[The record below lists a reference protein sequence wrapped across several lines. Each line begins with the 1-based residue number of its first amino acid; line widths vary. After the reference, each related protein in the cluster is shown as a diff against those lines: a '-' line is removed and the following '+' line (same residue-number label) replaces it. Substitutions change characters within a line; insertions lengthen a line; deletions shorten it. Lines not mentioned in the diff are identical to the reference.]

1 MEARHLAS
9 RLEELT
15 HAHAVPGAQLSV
27 HTGTETVDAVAGT
40 ECCDGTRA
48 VDPRSAF
55 AYGSVT
61 KVFAATL
68 VLQLVSDGDLDLDR
82 PVSDVLAEFR
92 EPADARLASV
102 TARQLLSHTSGL
114 VADHEL
120 DETDERSLF
129 RYAKSV
135 AELPLLD
142 RPGNSFSYSNTGYNI
157 LGRVVEEVTGLRWR
171 DALQDFLLRP
181 LGVDPY
187 VDHSPDGPA
196 RPLTT
201 GHAVRP
207 GQREARP
214 VDQFLPPTWT
224 PAGGLSG
231 SARDLVVLA
240 RLHIGTD
247 PKVAALLEDEQRVE
261 MRTPVPG
268 ADAFGMAD
276 AWALGLGHYG
286 SADNRWLGHDG
297 TVDGGTAHLR
307 FHPGSGLAVALTTN
321 ATTGSSLWPDVVE
334 ELRTLGIDV
343 GDHRPGV
350 PAPHPAA
357 SGAGTGTGP
366 QETERL
372 VGDYANGDTVFS
384 VRRHHDG
391 IRLSDRTGLVADV
404 TLNDGLNFTARRV
417 DTDAAPYV
425 GRFVLDGGTGEI
437 ALLQLAGRSAMR
449 VRAAV

>member
-1 MEARHLAS
+1 MEARQLAS
-9 RLEELT
+9 RLQEL
-15 HAHAVPGAQLSV
+15 ADMHAVPGAQLAV
-27 HTGTETVDAVAGT
+27 HTGAGTVSVVAGL
-40 ECCDGTRA
+40 ECYGEPRA
-48 VDPRSAF
+48 VDTRTAF
-55 AYGSVT
+55 AYGSVS

-68 VLQLVSDGDLDLDR
+68 VLQLVSDGDLELDE

-92 EPADARLASV
+92 EPADARLASI
-102 TARQLLSHTSGL
+102 TSRQLLSHTSGL

-120 DETDERSLF
+120 DDSDERSLF
-129 RYAKSV
+129 RYATSV
-135 AELPLLD
+135 AQLPLLD

-157 LGRVVEEVTGLRWR
+157 LGRLVEAVTGLKWR

-187 VDHSPDGPA
+187 IDHSSERPA
-196 RPLTT
+196 RALAK

-231 SARDLVVLA
+231 SAQDLIALA
-240 RLHIGTD
+240 RLHMGTD
-247 PKVAALLEDEQRVE
+247 PKAAAPLEDEQRVE
-261 MRTPVPG
+261 MRTAVPG

-286 SADNRWLGHDG
+286 SSDNRWLGHDG

-307 FHPGSGLAVALTTN
+307 FHPESGLAVALTTN
-321 ATTGSSLWPDVVE
+321 ATTGSSLWPDVVG
-334 ELRTLGIDV
+334 ELRTLGIAV
-343 GDHRPGV
+343 GDYEPGV
-350 PAPHPAA
+350 PTPDPSA
-357 SGAGTGTGP
+357 SGVGTGP
-366 QETERL
+366 RDFEPL
-372 VGDYANGDTVFS
+372 VGDYGNGDTVFS
-384 VRRHHDG
+384 IRRHDDG

-404 TLNDGLNFTARRV
+404 TVHDSLSFTARRV

-437 ALLQLAGRSAMR
+437 ALLQLAGRSAKR
-449 VRAAV
+449 THAAA

>member
-9 RLEELT
+9 RLEELAD
-15 HAHAVPGAQLSV
+15 AHAVPGAQLAV
-27 HTGTETVDAVAGT
+27 HTGAGTVNAVAGFV
-40 ECCDGTRA
+40 CSGGTRA
-48 VDPRSAF
+48 VDPRTAF

-68 VLQLVSDGDLDLDR
+68 VLQLVSDGDLELDQ

-92 EPADARLASV
+92 EPADARLASI
-102 TARQLLSHTSGL
+102 TPRQLLSHTSGL

-120 DETDERSLF
+120 DEADERSLF

-135 AELPLLD
+135 AQLPLLD

-157 LGRVVEEVTGLRWR
+157 LGRVVEVVTGLKWR
-171 DALQDFLLRP
+171 EALQDFLLRP

-187 VDHSPDGPA
+187 IDHSPEGPA
-196 RPLTT
+196 RPLAK

-207 GQREARP
+207 GQREAYP
-214 VDQFLPPTWT
+214 VDQFLPATWT

-231 SARDLVVLA
+231 SAQELIALA
-240 RLHIGTD
+240 RLHIAAE
-247 PKVAALLEDEQRVE
+247 PKAAALLEDEQRIE
-261 MRTPVPG
+261 MRTAVPG

-321 ATTGSSLWPDVVE
+321 ASTGSSLWPDVVE
-334 ELRTLGIDV
+334 ELRTRGIDV
-343 GDHRPGV
+343 GDYEPDV
-350 PAPHPAA
+350 PAPHPSA
-357 SGAGTGTGP
+357 SGAGTGP
-366 QETERL
+366 QEAKRL
-372 VGDYANGDTVFS
+372 VGDYGNGDTVFS

-391 IRLSDRTGLVADV
+391 IRLSDRTGLIADV
-404 TLNDGLNFTARRV
+404 TVHDSLNFTARRI

-425 GRFVLDGGTGEI
+425 GRFVLDGGTGEV
-437 ALLQLAGRSAMR
+437 ALLQLAGRSAKR
-449 VRAAV
+449 IHAAA